1 MSLMP
6 HEASTITD
14 VQSVEEL
21 RRELAEARQRE
32 AAANEVLR
40 VIAGTSDVLKG
51 VVGRSSAGLPEVLN
65 ALTEAAVR
73 LCGADKGL
81 IRRRD
86 GNRYVA
92 VSTYGFPDEFGKWVA
107 GTVLESGRDSI
118 VGRAASARQTV
129 HIPDVLAEPEWE
141 SGDWQRLADFRS
153 AIAVPLVSGQDILG
167 VLVVHRTEPIAFSEH
182 QIDLV
187 ETFADQ
193 AVIAIENTRLLK
205 RCRQE
210 RAICKRL
217 SIIRPRPVT
226 FSRSSRALRSTCSQ
240 CLPPFATLS
249 RNFARPKMLKF
260 SSATAIACALAG
272 SKVL

>member
-6 HEASTITD
+6 HEASTVTD

-193 AVIAIENTRLLK
+193 AVIAIENTRLFEEVQARTRDL
-205 RCRQE
+205 QE
-210 RAICKRL
+210 ALDYQTATSDVLEIISRTPIDLQPVLAAICDTVAKLCETKDAEIFIRDGDRL
-217 SIIRPRPVT
+217 RLGWVQG
-226 FSRSSRALRSTCSQ
+226 L
-240 CLPPFATLS
+240 
-249 RNFARPKMLKF
+249 
-260 SSATAIACALAG
+260 
-272 SKVL
+272 

>member
-129 HIPDVLAEPEWE
+129 HIPDVLAEP
-141 SGDWQRLADFRS
+141 
-153 AIAVPLVSGQDILG
+153 
-167 VLVVHRTEPIAFSEH
+167 
-182 QIDLV
+182 
-187 ETFADQ
+187 
-193 AVIAIENTRLLK
+193 
-205 RCRQE
+205 
-210 RAICKRL
+210 
-217 SIIRPRPVT
+217 
-226 FSRSSRALRSTCSQ
+226 
-240 CLPPFATLS
+240 
-249 RNFARPKMLKF
+249 
-260 SSATAIACALAG
+260 
-272 SKVL
+272 